1 VKLKLSALSISAIFS
16 CACLLCFCSVP
27 RAQDSPSPSGAFA
40 GQVPVSAALKKTLSS
55 KDSKVGQEISAVT
68 EKPVTIG
75 TTELPKGSLL
85 LGHVVSLTP
94 HTKDTP
100 NGSITIVFDHA
111 QPKKGSPVDITSS
124 VYRISLSADQLKAQQ
139 PDVDAGLR
147 GSANEARAK
156 AQFEDNGLQDPKIDG
171 MVSKAGT
178 PVQVVSAIPGVALS
192 AVASDSKSAI
202 MTARNEN
209 VFLDTGTELVVGVK
223 LK

>member
-1 VKLKLSALSISAIFS
+1 MKVKLSAVSVAAIFS
-16 CACLLCFCSVP
+16 CACLLCFSP
-27 RAQDSPSPSGAFA
+27 ASRAQDSPSPSGAFA

-55 KDSKVGQEISAVT
+55 KDSKVGQEIAAIT

-85 LGHVVSLTP
+85 LGHVVNLTP

-111 QPKKGSPVDITSS
+111 QPKKGSPVEITSS

-139 PDVDAGLR
+139 PDVDAGMR
-147 GSANEARAK
+147 GSANEARTT
-156 AQFEDNGLQDPKIDG
+156 AQFKDNGLQDPKING
-171 MVSKAGT
+171 MVSKAGA
-178 PVQVVSAIPGVALS
+178 PVQVVSAVPGVALS
-192 AVASDSKSAI
+192 AVASADKSAI
-202 MTARNEN
+202 MTSRNEN